1 MTTPRFGAI
10 VGLVIGIVGVSFGF
24 PEAVTVA
31 ALAAIGFVIGLFID
45 GRLDADF
52 IRGPGRKLD

>member
-1 MTTPRFGAI
+1 MTPARFGAI

-31 ALAAIGFVIGLFID
+31 ALAAIGYVIGMFVD
-45 GRLDADF
+45 GRLDADVL
-52 IRGPGRKLD
+52 RRAGRR

>member
-1 MTTPRFGAI
+1 MTPARFGAI

-31 ALAAIGFVIGLFID
+31 ALAAIGYVIGLFVD
-45 GRLDADF
+45 GRLDADVL
-52 IRGPGRKLD
+52 RRAGRR